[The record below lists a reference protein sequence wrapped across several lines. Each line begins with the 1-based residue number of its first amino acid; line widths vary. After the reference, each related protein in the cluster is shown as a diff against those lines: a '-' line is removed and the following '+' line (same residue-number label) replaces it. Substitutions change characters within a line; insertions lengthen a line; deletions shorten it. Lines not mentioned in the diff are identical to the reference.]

1 MTVIFFAVAS
11 AAALCSLFMLKGA
24 YEVKQQSDYRFV
36 LAEIYTSLSS
46 IILRKAQAQA
56 NGESYGTLPSGEEC
70 DLLKERAMR
79 SPKHAADVLAVLK
92 EVLKENNIYC

>member
-1 MTVIFFAVAS
+1 MAVVFLAATAATV
-11 AAALCSLFMLKGA
+11 LCSIFMLKGA

-36 LAEIYTSLSS
+36 LAEIYPSLSS

-79 SPKHAADVLAVLK
+79 SPKHAAEVLAVLK
-92 EVLKENNIYC
+92 DVMKENKINC